1 MRTGWANEP
10 PFGTNRESEISALTL
25 MDPQGQAKIKRKSRI
40 PELGPIHRHA
50 RCTEIFLLK
59 LTSNTKSSGLKIRI
73 RGRETEIRS
82 DSPLP

>member
-25 MDPQGQAKIKRKSRI
+25 MDP
-40 PELGPIHRHA
+40 IHRHA

-59 LTSNTKSSGLKIRI
+59 LTSNTNTKSSGLKIRI
-73 RGRETEIRS
+73 RGREIEIRS
-82 DSPLP
+82 VSPLP